1 MPTLKSKHYLEL
13 IIDKLVRRS
22 GKNKK
27 VQFTVRLDPKRY
39 ERRTEK
45 GEKGFFDKKEKVFV
59 PEAVFKI
66 LMDEMT
72 VQPIQSAESKI
83 EDLYSYILQSQ
94 VRVRRALSQG
104 LKFETAIVPSEQ
116 YLEEHMNAKLN
127 VVVLY
132 IDIAGSTNLGMK
144 LPPDKL
150 ATVIKIFVQE
160 MSFLVSG
167 YHGYVLKYAGDSV
180 IAYFPAE
187 TSLVEVCSNAVNC
200 ARAMMKVIEHAMNPL
215 LRENGYPE
223 LKVKVGIDVGEN
235 QIVRLGDDID
245 LLGYT
250 MSIAG
255 KMVEIA
261 KAGQIVIGNWVYEEL
276 RQPFREL
283 FSKMELSHK
292 EWDYRDSKE
301 GKLYTLYSM
310 DA

>member
-1 MPTLKSKHYLEL
+1 MKTKRYLEL
-13 IIDKLVRRS
+13 VIDKLVRKAGR
-22 GKNKK
+22 NKK
-27 VQFTVRLDPKRY
+27 VQFTVRLDPNRY
-39 ERRTEK
+39 ERRTVR
-45 GEKGFFDKKEKVFV
+45 GEKGFFDKNEKIFI
-59 PEAVFKI
+59 PEVVFKI

-72 VQPIQSAESKI
+72 VQPIKSAESKI
-83 EDLYSYILQSQ
+83 EDLYAYILESQ
-94 VRVRRALSQG
+94 VRVKHAFRQG

-116 YLEEHMNAKLN
+116 YLKKHLNTMLN

-132 IDIAGSTNLGMK
+132 IDIAGSTSLGMR
-144 LPPDKL
+144 LPPAKL
-150 ATVIKIFVQE
+150 ATMIKIFVQE

-167 YHGYVLKYAGDSV
+167 YQGYVLKYAGDSV

-187 TSLVEVCSNAVNC
+187 SNLPDVCSNTVNC
-200 ARAMMKVIEHAMNPL
+200 ARAMMKVVDHAINPV

-235 QIVRLGDDID
+235 QIVRLGDNID

-261 KAGQIVIGNWVYEEL
+261 EPGQIVIGEWVYKKL
-276 RQPFREL
+276 KKQFREL

-292 EWDYRDSKE
+292 KWNYRDSKE
-301 GKLYTLYSM
+301 GKIYTLYSM
-310 DA
+310 NV

>member
-1 MPTLKSKHYLEL
+1 MSTLKTKHDLEL
-13 IIDKLVRRS
+13 IIDKLVRKG

-27 VQFTVRLDPKRY
+27 VQLTVRLDPKRY
-39 ERRTEK
+39 ERKTVK
-45 GEKGFFDKKEKVFV
+45 GEKGFFDKKEKIFI
-59 PEAVFKI
+59 PEVVFKI

-72 VQPIQSAESKI
+72 AQPIQSAESKF
-83 EDLYSYILQSQ
+83 EDLYSYILESQ
-94 VRVRRALSQG
+94 VRVKRAVSQG
-104 LKFETAIVPSEQ
+104 LKFETSIVPSEQ
-116 YLEEHMNAKLN
+116 YLEEHINTMSN

-132 IDIAGSTNLGMK
+132 IDIAGSTSLGMK
-144 LPPDKL
+144 LSPDKL

-187 TSLVEVCSNAVNC
+187 TNLKDVCSNAVNC
-200 ARAMMKVIEHAMNPL
+200 ARAMMKVVEHAINPV
-215 LRENGYPE
+215 LRENEYPE

-261 KAGQIVIGNWVYEEL
+261 KPGQIVIGDWVYSEL
-276 RQPFREL
+276 KKPFKEL
-283 FSKMELSHK
+283 FSKMELSHT
-292 EWDYRDSKE
+292 EWNYKDSKE
-301 GKLYTLYSM
+301 GKIYTLYSM

>member
-1 MPTLKSKHYLEL
+1 MKTKRYLVL
-13 IIDKLVRRS
+13 VIDKLVRKAGR
-22 GKNKK
+22 NKK
-27 VQFTVRLDPKRY
+27 VQFTVRLDPNRY
-39 ERRTEK
+39 ERRTVR
-45 GEKGFFDKKEKVFV
+45 GEKGFFDKNEKIFI
-59 PEAVFKI
+59 PEVVFKI

-72 VQPIQSAESKI
+72 VQPIKSAESKI
-83 EDLYSYILQSQ
+83 EDLYAYILESQ
-94 VRVRRALSQG
+94 VRVKHAFRQG

-116 YLEEHMNAKLN
+116 YLKKHLNTMLN

-132 IDIAGSTNLGMK
+132 IDIAGSTSLGMR
-144 LPPDKL
+144 LPPAKL
-150 ATVIKIFVQE
+150 ATMIKIFVQE

-167 YHGYVLKYAGDSV
+167 YQGYVLKYAGDSV

-187 TSLVEVCSNAVNC
+187 SNLPDVCSNTVNC
-200 ARAMMKVIEHAMNPL
+200 ARAMMKVVDHAINPV

-235 QIVRLGDDID
+235 QIVRLGDNID

-261 KAGQIVIGNWVYEEL
+261 EPGQIVIGEWVYKKL
-276 RQPFREL
+276 KKQFREL

-292 EWDYRDSKE
+292 KWNYRDSKE
-301 GKLYTLYSM
+301 GKIYTLYSM
-310 DA
+310 NV